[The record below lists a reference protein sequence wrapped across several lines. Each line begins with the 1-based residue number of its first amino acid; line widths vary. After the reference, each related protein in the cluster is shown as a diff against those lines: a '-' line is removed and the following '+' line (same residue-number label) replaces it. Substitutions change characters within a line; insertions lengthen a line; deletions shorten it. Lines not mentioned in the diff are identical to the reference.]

1 MPPKTAGKISGIWM
15 YFPEKRQDILPVRCA
30 APMHATRAG
39 WRVLAGGGV
48 AIRLPPRRQMPQEA
62 FDHHGR

>member
-15 YFPEKRQDILPVRCA
+15 YFPEKRQDILLVRCA
-30 APMHATRAG
+30 VPMHATRAG
-39 WRVLAGGGV
+39 WRVLAGERWRFTFRQ
-48 AIRLPPRRQMPQEA
+48 AQMPQVA